1 MYPRKRKV
9 DTRCE
14 KRLFV
19 VSVEGAVTEVEYLK
33 RLEKLYYETCMID
46 ILSDVNKSSPGS
58 VLERI
63 QNYRCSLKRGD
74 ELWCVVDKDRWSDA
88 QLDGIEEWVKGSSAG
103 VSRNLGLSNPKIEL
117 WLLLHFAD
125 WLPGM
130 AIVPMLA
137 KIMPDYDKHLD
148 EHMITHDAVGLAI
161 ARGKAL
167 MPDGKPPRNEPG
179 TNLWVLVK
187 RIAGEQ

>member
-88 QLDGIEEWVKGSSAG
+88 QLDRIEEWARGASAG
-103 VSRNLGLSNPKIEL
+103 ISRNLGLSNPKIEL

-125 WLPGM
+125 WSPGM
-130 AIVPMLA
+130 AIVPALA
-137 KIMPDYDKHLD
+137 KIMPDYDKHLT
-148 EHMITHDAVGLAI
+148 EHMITHDAVGRAI

-167 MPDGKPPRNEPG
+167 TPEGKPPRSLPG
-179 TNLWVLVK
+179 TNLWELAE
-187 RIAGEQ
+187 RIAGA

>member
-1 MYPRKRKV
+1 MYPRKKKV
-9 DTRCE
+9 DTRSE

-19 VSVEGAVTEVEYLK
+19 VSVEGAATEVEYFR
-33 RLEKLYYETCMID
+33 RLEKLFYRTCIID

-63 QNYRCSLKRGD
+63 QNYRCSLKLGD

-88 QLDGIEEWVKGSSAG
+88 QLDRIEEWARSASAG

-125 WLPGM
+125 WAPGM
-130 AIVPMLA
+130 AIVPALTT
-137 KIMPDYDKHLD
+137 IMPDYDKHLA
-148 EHMITHDAVGLAI
+148 ECMITHDAVVLAI

-167 MPDGKPPRNEPG
+167 TPDGQPPRNMPG
-179 TNLWVLVK
+179 TDLWVLVEH
-187 RIAGEQ
+187 IADA